1 MKTMEEDKKVND
13 KKMAMSV
20 VIVAAIASFV
30 TAFSGSALNLSIPS
44 IGSEFDVSASSIG
57 WMVTIYAL
65 SVAAFSVPWG
75 RIADI
80 TSRRNVMVIGL
91 GLFALGCLASVMAT
105 SFGMLLVMRL
115 MQGIGAS
122 MVFSTNTAILISA
135 FPPNKRGRAIGF
147 NLGGVY
153 VGLSSGPVLGG
164 FLNHQ
169 LGWKSIFIFTVAMT
183 VVSLILAEVFLPKD
197 TALNKGRKLDVGGNI
212 LFIIS
217 IVVLMLGLSQTTVYG
232 KWSLVM
238 IAVGVALVIAF
249 IIYENRQKDP
259 ALKVSLFKSNI
270 GFGLS
275 NLSAMLNYAATSAL
289 TYLVSVYLQVI
300 MGYSSQVSGL
310 IMICQP
316 IIMAVLSPQ
325 MGKLSDTF
333 SPFTLSS
340 IGMAI
345 SAVGILPF
353 IFIGRDTPVW
363 VVVVSLVVTGLGFSL
378 FSSPN
383 TNAIMS
389 CVEKADFGVAS
400 SLVSTMRTLG
410 QTIGMVIVTMVV
422 SLYMGGSSLAAGST
436 DMLVKVI
443 NRSFLIFVIICA
455 VGVFLS
461 FQRKAANKGKA

>member
-1 MKTMEEDKKVND
+1 MLFR
-13 KKMAMSV
+13 S
-20 VIVAAIASFV
+20 
-30 TAFSGSALNLSIPS
+30 SIPS

-183 VVSLILAEVFLPKD
+183 VVSLILAVVFLPKD

-316 IIMAVLSPQ
+316 L
-325 MGKLSDTF
+325 LW
-333 SPFTLSS
+333 PFC
-340 IGMAI
+340 
-345 SAVGILPF
+345 LPKWESF
-353 IFIGRDTPVW
+353 PIHFHRLLCHLLEWP
-363 VVVVSLVVTGLGFSL
+363 LV
-378 FSSPN
+378 
-383 TNAIMS
+383 
-389 CVEKADFGVAS
+389 
-400 SLVSTMRTLG
+400 
-410 QTIGMVIVTMVV
+410 Q
-422 SLYMGGSSLAAGST
+422 
-436 DMLVKVI
+436 
-443 NRSFLIFVIICA
+443 
-455 VGVFLS
+455 
-461 FQRKAANKGKA
+461 

>member
-1 MKTMEEDKKVND
+1 MKYS
-13 KKMAMSV
+13 A
-20 VIVAAIASFV
+20 IVRV
-30 TAFSGSALNLSIPS
+30 KC
-44 IGSEFDVSASSIG
+44 
-57 WMVTIYAL
+57 
-65 SVAAFSVPWG
+65 SVPF
-75 RIADI
+75 I
-80 TSRRNVMVIGL
+80 
-91 GLFALGCLASVMAT
+91 LASVMAT

-135 FPPNKRGRAIGF
+135 FPPNKRVRAIGF

-183 VVSLILAEVFLPKD
+183 VVSLILAVVFLPKD

-378 FSSPN
+378 FSFPN

-400 SLVSTMRTLG
+400 SLVSTMRTL
-410 QTIGMVIVTMVV
+410 TAIVARRAPARP
-422 SLYMGGSSLAAGST
+422 GAG
-436 DMLVKVI
+436 
-443 NRSFLIFVIICA
+443 
-455 VGVFLS
+455 
-461 FQRKAANKGKA
+461 